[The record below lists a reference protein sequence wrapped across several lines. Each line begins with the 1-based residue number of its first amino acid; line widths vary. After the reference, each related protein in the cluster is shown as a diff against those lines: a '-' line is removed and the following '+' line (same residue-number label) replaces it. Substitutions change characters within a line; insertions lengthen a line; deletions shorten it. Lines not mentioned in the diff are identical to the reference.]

1 MESTSAMLSL
11 TLSVNGPLQV
21 TLTPEVTF
29 LLYVAFINVVEVRK
43 NSRIKKFIQEDSNLE
58 CTNSV
63 VDWWLLHLLVHIW
76 ILNSDKIFAKIIWGL
91 KLYFHEREILSSITS
106 NQDDPRF
113 SYFNV
118 FSSIATQKIGI
129 FLIVIIFQN
138 MSQKNGE

>member
-1 MESTSAMLSL
+1 M
-11 TLSVNGPLQV
+11 
-21 TLTPEVTF
+21 
-29 LLYVAFINVVEVRK
+29 VEVPK

-118 FSSIATQKIGI
+118 FSSIATQNLEIGI
-129 FLIVIIFQN
+129 FLIVIILQN
-138 MSQKNGE
+138 MSQKYRE